1 MRLLVAIHVVISGVV
16 AATAASPQNQ
26 PGTAGGGADVYHVH
40 FTKAAPGQAVALG
53 KALMVPDES
62 ASMPDHFVVLRHQEG
77 DDWDY
82 AVIQHLG
89 QKADVTA
96 APAAPN
102 ARDLRA
108 WHNDTFVSGPSW
120 GEFTRQMGIGG
131 STNAANLVYVVGV
144 HRALPGH
151 REQLEKALN
160 APGPPSSKIQT
171 GSVSCSTSKGAT
183 GTFSRSPATTPG
195 KTSRLNARRPLRRRL
210 RTPAAGAI
218 SASIPRSI
226 ATRLPIGFSRQSR
239 SRPSGGGSGPTP

>member
-1 MRLLVAIHVVISGVV
+1 MRLLVALLVVISGVV

-26 PGTAGGGADVYHVH
+26 PGTAGSGADVYHVH

-53 KALMVPDES
+53 KALMVPDKS
-62 ASMPDHFVVLRHQEG
+62 ASMPEHFVVLRHQEG

-96 APAAPN
+96 APAAPDA
-102 ARDLRA
+102 ARDLRV

-144 HRALPGH
+144 HRAVPGH

-183 GTFSRSPATTPG
+183 GPFWRSPATAPG
-195 KTSRLNARRPLRRRL
+195 KTSRLNARRPLRRR
-210 RTPAAGAI
+210 TPAAGAM

-226 ATRLPIGFSRQSR
+226 ATRLPIASSRRSR
-239 SRPSGGGSGPTP
+239 RRPSGGGSGPTP